1 MLSKDERQAIEA
13 EFAHYPNKQ
22 AVCIEAMKVVQQ
34 HRGWVTD
41 ENLHDIGDL
50 LNMTTDELD
59 SVATFYNLI
68 YREPVGR
75 HVIHVCDS
83 VSCWIM
89 GYDQLRHNLSA
100 HLGIEMGETTED
112 GRFTLL
118 PIQCLGHCELAPAL
132 MIDDDLHTNLTEEK
146 LPGVLED
153 YK

>member
-1 MLSKDERQAIEA
+1 MLSKDEQQAIEA
-13 EFAHYPNKQ
+13 EFAHYPTKQ
-22 AVCIEAMKVVQQ
+22 AVCIEAMKVVQR

-41 ENLHDIGDL
+41 ENLADIGDL
-50 LNMTTDELD
+50 LEMTTDELD

-89 GYDQLRHNLSA
+89 GYEQLRRDLTG

-132 MIDDDLHTNLTEEK
+132 MIDDDLHTSLTEDR
-146 LPGVLED
+146 LPGVLDE
-153 YK
+153 YQ

>member
-1 MLSKDERQAIEA
+1 MLSKDEQQAIEA

-22 AVCIEAMKVVQQ
+22 AVCIEAMKVVQR

-41 ENLHDIGDL
+41 ENLADIGEL
-50 LNMTTDELD
+50 LEMTTDELD

-75 HVIHVCDS
+75 HIIHVCDS

-89 GYDQLRHNLSA
+89 GYEQLRRDLSG

-132 MIDDDLHTNLTEEK
+132 MIDDDLHANLTEDR
-146 LPGVLED
+146 LPSVLED

>member
-1 MLSKDERQAIEA
+1 MLSKDEQQAIEA

-22 AVCIEAMKVVQQ
+22 AVCIEAMKVVQR

-41 ENLHDIGDL
+41 QNLADIGEL
-50 LNMTTDELD
+50 LEMTTDELD

-75 HVIHVCDS
+75 HIIHVCDS

-89 GYDQLRHNLSA
+89 GYEQLRRDLSG

-132 MIDDDLHTNLTEEK
+132 MIDDDLHANLTEDR
-146 LPGVLED
+146 LPSVLED